1 MVTEYLISLGYNQT
15 SAENI
20 SFCLYMIGMIVLLS
34 LAYYLGRI
42 DAKYK
47 HELKEKAERQAR
59 AQAQHPPRWSK
70 EEFKKLIEAATID
83 KEEWLKGMQDTEKN
97 QG

>member
-1 MVTEYLISLGYNQT
+1 MVTEYLIQLGYNRT

-20 SFCLYMIGMIVLLS
+20 SFCIYIICMIILLS

-47 HELKEKAERQAR
+47 QEQAERRAR

-70 EEFKKLIEAATID
+70 DEFKKLIEAATID
-83 KEEWLKGMQDTEKN
+83 KEDWLRGMQDTEKN

>member
-1 MVTEYLISLGYNQT
+1 MITNYLISLGYNQT

-20 SFCLYMIGMIVLLS
+20 SFCLYMICMIVLLS

-47 HELKEKAERQAR
+47 QELKEKAEARRAR
-59 AQAQHPPRWSK
+59 AQRPPRWSK
-70 EEFKKLIEAATID
+70 DEFKKLIEAATID
-83 KEEWLKGMQDTEKN
+83 KEDWLRGMENTEKN